1 MRVTLAF
8 LTLLFLG
15 GCGNQRSAV
24 EQPVLEEPTE
34 TATVQEPAPA
44 PTDPWLYYERTAC
57 FGTCPVYKFTLNHD
71 GSCTYEGIN
80 FVDRIGQYRGMVSDS
95 TAFSRIRSAA
105 EQLDYFNLE
114 ESYDDSLVMD
124 LPSTYTMLDGK
135 PVLKRMGGPNLKPLY
150 DAIDAVIEEVNW
162 TPSKR

>member
-1 MRVTLAF
+1 MRLSAALLFV
-8 LTLLFLG
+8 LFLG

-24 EQPVLEEPTE
+24 EQPVANE
-34 TATVQEPAPA
+34 TVESAPVIDEAPA

-80 FVDRIGQYRGMVSDS
+80 FVDRIGHYRGMVTDS

-105 EQLDYFNLE
+105 EALDYFNLE
-114 ESYDDSLVMD
+114 DSYDDSLVMD
-124 LPSTYTMLDGK
+124 LPSTYTAIDGK
-135 PVLKRMGGPNLKPLY
+135 GVLKRMGGPNLRPLY
-150 DAIDAVIEEVNW
+150 EVIDAAIEEVNW
-162 TPSKR
+162 TPTKR

>member
-1 MRVTLAF
+1 MRCTIAF
-8 LTLLFLG
+8 LTLLVVG

-24 EQPVLEEPTE
+24 EQPTTPEFVDSVAVQEEP
-34 TATVQEPAPA
+34 PAPK
-44 PTDPWLYYERTAC
+44 DPWLYYERTAC

-71 GSCTYEGIN
+71 GGCLYEGIN
-80 FVDRIGQYRGMVSDS
+80 FVDRIGVYRGKVSDS

-124 LPSTYTMLDGK
+124 LPSTYTLIDGK
-135 PVLKRMGGPNLKPLY
+135 GVLKRMGGPNLKPLY
-150 DAIDAVIEEVNW
+150 EAIDQVIEEVDW
-162 TPSKR
+162 KPSRN